1 MNKLRILQ
9 SLSLSLLLLCSVL
22 LGLSQDKQRFSS
34 ESYVSNDGLTVEQ
47 LVELAKKH
55 RLDLMA
61 LKQNLEIAKA
71 KILQARLF
79 PNPTLDVEYASPR
92 FLGGEPEKDFSVGI
106 SQNFETAGKR
116 RKRTQI
122 ASLELSKIEADISV
136 LERKIAAEVRM
147 AYVEAL
153 AKARQLDTLE
163 KLIQANEQIIL
174 LTEARM
180 KQGDVAPLDVNLI
193 KVETDKLRSQAL
205 LTKNELEIKI
215 LQLKNLVGIDL
226 SESIKIRPQS
236 QRPPRL
242 DLGLTDLMD
251 IALKERADLKTLRLQ
266 EEIAGKKIGLAKA
279 NAIPN
284 VTGSLQFSTKKQIV
298 DLPPNI
304 NGVGLDK
311 DKELKFGVSI
321 EIPIFN
327 RNRAEIISATSE
339 MVQSRYNREYLES
352 LIKQEVTI
360 AYRKYRAA
368 AERLVLYGSQ
378 IIPRSEANLQ
388 SIKSAYNFGEF
399 SVFEVI
405 AEQRKLL
412 EFVTEYND
420 SLREYYASIVEL
432 ESAIGT
438 NIPANAFS
446 VDSLIP
452 YDEKVFGDTTKQKQ
466 N

>member
-1 MNKLRILQ
+1 MNKLRMLQ

-22 LGLSQDKQRFSS
+22 IGLSQDKRRLSS

-71 KILQARLF
+71 KILQARSF

-106 SQNFETAGKR
+106 SQSFETAGKR
-116 RKRTQI
+116 GRRIQVAVLEFSKTQV
-122 ASLELSKIEADISV
+122 EISE
-136 LERKIAAEVRM
+136 LERKIGAEVRM

-180 KQGDVAPLDVNLI
+180 KQGDVAPLDVSLI

-215 LQLKNLVGIDL
+215 LQLKNLIGIDL
-226 SESIKIRPQS
+226 SESIKIKPQS

-242 DLGLTDLMD
+242 DLGLTDLIN
-251 IALKERADLKTLRLQ
+251 IALKERPDLKILRLQ
-266 EEIAGKKIGLAKA
+266 EEIADKKIGLAKA

-284 VTGSLQFSTKKQIV
+284 VNGSLQFSTKKQIV
-298 DLPPNI
+298 DLPANI

-321 EIPIFN
+321 KIPIFN
-327 RNRAEIISATSE
+327 RNQAEIISATSE
-339 MVQSRYNREYLES
+339 MVQSRHNREYLES

-368 AERLVLYGSQ
+368 VERLVLYGSQ

-388 SIKSAYNFGEF
+388 SIQSAYNFGEF
-399 SVFEVI
+399 SIFEVI

-432 ESAIGT
+432 ELAIGT

-452 YDEKVFGDTTKQKQ
+452 YDEKAFSNATKQK
-466 N
+466 

>member
-1 MNKLRILQ
+1 MNKLRMIQ
-9 SLSLSLLLLCSVL
+9 SLSLSLLLLYSVL
-22 LGLSQDKQRFSS
+22 LSLSQDKQRLSS

-79 PNPTLDVEYASPR
+79 PNPTLDIEYASPR

-116 RKRTQI
+116 RKRIQI
-122 ASLELSKIEADISV
+122 ASLELSKIEADISA

-193 KVETDKLRSQAL
+193 RVETDKLRSQAL
-205 LTKNELEIKI
+205 LTKSELEIKI
-215 LQLKNLVGIDL
+215 LQLKNLVSIDL
-226 SESIKIRPQS
+226 SESIKIKLQS

-242 DLGLTDLMD
+242 DLGLTDLID

-266 EEIAGKKIGLAKA
+266 EEIASKKIGLAKA

-284 VTGSLQFSTKKQIV
+284 ITGSMQFSTKKQIV
-298 DLPPNI
+298 DLPANI

-311 DKELKFGVSI
+311 DKELKFVVSI

-327 RNRAEIISATSE
+327 RNQAEIISATSE

-368 AERLVLYGSQ
+368 AEQLVLYGSQ

-446 VDSLIP
+446 VDSLIT
-452 YDEKVFGDTTKQKQ
+452 YDEKVFGDTTKRKQ
-466 N
+466 D

>member
-9 SLSLSLLLLCSVL
+9 SLSLSLLFLCSIL
-22 LGLSQDKQRFSS
+22 LGLSQDKQKLSS

-79 PNPTLDVEYASPR
+79 PNPTLDIEYASPR

-116 RKRTQI
+116 RKRIQI
-122 ASLELSKIEADISV
+122 ASLELSKIEADISA

-153 AKARQLDTLE
+153 AKTRQLDTLE

-180 KQGDVAPLDVNLI
+180 KQGDVAPLDVSLI

-226 SESIKIRPQS
+226 SESIKIKPQS

-242 DLGLTDLMD
+242 DLSLTDLID

-284 VTGSLQFSTKKQIV
+284 VTGSLLFSTKKQIL
-298 DLPPNI
+298 DLPANI

-327 RNRAEIISATSE
+327 RNQAEIISATSE
-339 MVQSRYNREYLES
+339 MIQSRYNREYLES